1 MLRTG
6 RHDPASAAVVVMLR
20 GLKMYGMA
28 QAVGDL
34 IEQGAPAFEA
44 AVPMLSQLL
53 KAEMAEREVRSI
65 AYQIKAARFP
75 AYKDRRLRL
84 CRRRDQRSS
93 GASAPPRRLHGQRR
107 QRRADRWARHRES
120 HIATA
125 LGIQAVEHH
134 RRKVRFFATVDLVNA
149 LEQEKAANKAGQL
162 AERLLKLDLIILDE
176 LGYLPF
182 SPSGGA
188 LLFHLLSKLYERT
201 SVVITTNL
209 SFSEWASIFGD
220 AKMTTALLDRLT
232 HHCHILETGNDS
244 FRFRTSSTTPKAR
257 KDKPTLDPARSGQ
270 HITHTHPGQFSMKI
284 PGQVSAQINTPALG
298 GELQLPAWRAEMC
311 VHQSE
316 KDCAKVAGD
325 WLRSQLRD
333 GGEARP
339 IQRRARPS
347 NGSGYCFDS
356 AHFRSCCGATSP
368 EAQEASAHSVVLRR
382 DCRSHACQPQ
392 KSELSTTLLYEKRPN
407 TIRRLSAVARAS
419 QLSRRTSPA
428 IPAKGSAGCR
438 YGEDPP
444 PAVAG
449 GLRGNISRGPS

>member
-75 AYKDRRLRL
+75 AYKDLAGFDFAAGEINEALVRQLHRG
-84 CRRRDQRSS
+84 DFMD
-93 GASAPPRRLHGQRR
+93 SADNVVLIGGPGTGK
-107 QRRADRWARHRES
+107 S

-244 FRFRTSSTTPKAR
+244 FRFRTSSTTKPER
-257 KDKPTLDPARSGQ
+257 DKPTLDPARSGQ
-270 HITHTHPGQFSMKI
+270 HITHTHGSVLNENPGS
-284 PGQVSAQINTPALG
+284 VSAQIN
-298 GELQLPAWRAEMC
+298 RAT
-311 VHQSE
+311 
-316 KDCAKVAGD
+316 AKRR
-325 WLRSQLRD
+325 RSS
-333 GGEARP
+333 
-339 IQRRARPS
+339 PS
-347 NGSGYCFDS
+347 
-356 AHFRSCCGATSP
+356 
-368 EAQEASAHSVVLRR
+368 
-382 DCRSHACQPQ
+382 
-392 KSELSTTLLYEKRPN
+392 
-407 TIRRLSAVARAS
+407 
-419 QLSRRTSPA
+419 
-428 IPAKGSAGCR
+428 
-438 YGEDPP
+438 
-444 PAVAG
+444 
-449 GLRGNISRGPS
+449 